1 MKSNWAEAQCTVIL
15 MFYIFSVISPSI
27 EWLIF
32 LRFMIGLAVGSMPQV
47 ITYMVEFTPSNTKYN
62 ITTLVAVI
70 FNVGA
75 SMGVLQAMFIYP
87 TQGWRWWVL
96 SCTLPAVICVLLTC
110 WMPESPEFDMSHGNR
125 TRTMKTLRC
134 IERMNRKTLPEGQLV
149 ADKYIVS
156 EKSGTIR
163 DLLELEYLIITAF
176 GGGMFFCVSFCYY
189 GTTIFIP
196 SIISNF
202 DSQHFDESSN
212 STLTAHNIQDSCELD
227 KYCEPYTQ
235 SDYTYILLTTVPTII
250 IYILMFFFVNRID
263 MRKSVGYGFI
273 LFGLMTIV
281 IPFIPSKETISII
294 LMISRG
300 VIATVYFVIYM
311 YIIDFYPVHI
321 RAIGIGVSDTIGLMG
336 SIVTPFF
343 AQLLMSYSIL
353 CALIVY
359 SVLSI
364 IPGVVALCC
373 APAKKTKKFPCDGDT
388 FDHQ

>member
-1 MKSNWAEAQCTVIL
+1 

-32 LRFMIGLAVGSMPQV
+32 LRFMIGLAVGCMPQV

-87 TQGWRWWVL
+87 THGWRWWVL
-96 SCTLPAVICVLLTC
+96 SCTLPAIICVLLTC

-125 TRTMKTLRC
+125 TRAMKTLHC

-149 ADKYIVS
+149 ADKYNDP

-163 DLLELEYLIITAF
+163 DLLEPEYLIITAF
-176 GGGMFFCVSFCYY
+176 GGGIFFCVSFCYY
-189 GTTIFIP
+189 GTTIFVP
-196 SIISNF
+196 AIISNF
-202 DSQHFDESSN
+202 DSQHIDDNNNF
-212 STLTAHNIQDSCELD
+212 TLTTQSIQDSCKLD

-235 SDYTYILLTTVPTII
+235 SDYTYILLTTVPSLI
-250 IYILMFFFVNRID
+250 IYILMFFFVNSTD
-263 MRKSVGYGFI
+263 MRKSVAYSFI
-273 LFGLMTIV
+273 LFGLMTIG
-281 IPFIPSKETISII
+281 IPFIPSKETILII
-294 LMISRG
+294 LLISRG
-300 VIATVYFVIYM
+300 VMAIVYFTSYM
-311 YIIDFYPVHI
+311 YVIDFYPVHI
-321 RAIGIGVSDTIGLMG
+321 RAIGIGVSESIGLMG
-336 SIVTPFF
+336 SVVTPFF

-359 SVLSI
+359 SILSI

-373 APAKKTKKFPCDGDT
+373 APVKKTKKYPGDGDI

>member
-1 MKSNWAEAQCTVIL
+1 
-15 MFYIFSVISPSI
+15 
-27 EWLIF
+27 
-32 LRFMIGLAVGSMPQV
+32 MIGLAVGSMPQV
-47 ITYMVEFTPSNTKYN
+47 ITYMVEFAPSNTKYN

-125 TRTMKTLRC
+125 TRAMKTLHC

-149 ADKYIVS
+149 ADKCNVS

-202 DSQHFDESSN
+202 DSQHLDESSN

-273 LFGLMTIV
+273 LFGLITIV

-294 LMISRG
+294 LLISRG
-300 VIATVYFVIYM
+300 VIATVYFAIYM

-336 SIVTPFF
+336 SVVTPFF

-359 SVLSI
+359 SILSI

-373 APAKKTKKFPCDGDT
+373 APAKKTKKYPGDGDI
-388 FDHQ
+388 FGHQ